1 MDEPEPKDKNIEIKV
16 WQATIAAMEE
26 HIGTKTRQ
34 EGIFVRA
41 ALILM
46 DGSTRSVY
54 DNQDS
59 WAVERLEGDLWMGKL
74 DEDCAVVN

>member
-1 MDEPEPKDKNIEIKV
+1 MDEPEPEDKNIEMKV
-16 WQATIAAMEE
+16 WQAAIAAMEE
-26 HIGTKTRQ
+26 HIGAETRQ

-54 DNQDS
+54 DNQVWNKIRGRSDALKEICGWES
-59 WAVERLEGDLWMGKL
+59 
-74 DEDCAVVN
+74 